1 MKSTDIIY
9 LRELK
14 IYAQIGHFEWEQRI
28 KQPVIFN
35 IELTTDVSLAAK
47 SSNLA
52 ETIDYVIVAKCVE
65 DFVTSKAF
73 HLLETL
79 VEEVAAL
86 ILQEFRVSSVR
97 IGVCKFAILPNAKE
111 AGIIIERCRINDF

>member
-35 IELTTDVSLAAK
+35 IELTTDVSKAAK
-47 SSNLA
+47 SSNLDDS
-52 ETIDYVIVAKCVE
+52 IDYVILAKRVE

-73 HLLETL
+73 HLLENL

-86 ILQEFRVSSVR
+86 ILEEFRISSVR
-97 IGVCKFAILPNAKE
+97 IGVSKFAILPNAKE
-111 AGIIIERCRINDF
+111 AGIIIERSRI